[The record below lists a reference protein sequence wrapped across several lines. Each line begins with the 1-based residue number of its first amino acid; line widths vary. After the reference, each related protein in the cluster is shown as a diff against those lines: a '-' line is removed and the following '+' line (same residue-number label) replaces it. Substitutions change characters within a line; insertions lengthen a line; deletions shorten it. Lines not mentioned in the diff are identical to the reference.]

1 MTVDAAL
8 VREQGIMFAV
18 VCVRTGVV
26 NNPTQASD
34 TIAGLAPHF
43 GFVPVV
49 LMEQDSRG
57 RPTYYGRRD
66 IVDFLANISISR
78 LPWRKWHL
86 N

>member
-8 VREQGIMFAV
+8 VREQGITFAV
-18 VCVRTGVV
+18 VCVRNGVV
-26 NNPTQASD
+26 NNPNQATE

-57 RPTYYGRRD
+57 RPTYYGRDD
-66 IVDFLANISISR
+66 IVDFLTSISMDQ